1 MFGNVLVSLNILLI
15 DEGMGAGDA
24 EFQKKVHQ
32 RIESLFDRTPTVIL
46 VSHSDATIAESCN
59 RRVQMEHGVIK
70 SAE

>member
-24 EFQKKVHQ
+24 EFQKKVRQ
-32 RIESLFDRTPTVIL
+32 RIESLFDRTPSIIL

-59 RRVQMEHGVIK
+59 RSVQMEHGVIK